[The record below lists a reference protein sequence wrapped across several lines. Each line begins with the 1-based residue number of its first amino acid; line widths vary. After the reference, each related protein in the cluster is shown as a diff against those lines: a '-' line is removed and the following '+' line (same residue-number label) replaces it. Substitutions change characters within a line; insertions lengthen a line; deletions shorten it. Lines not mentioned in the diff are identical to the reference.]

1 MKLNRTL
8 RSILPSFL
16 TILLIGSNVGSSVVG
31 WQAQSV
37 ASAPATLSTAERE
50 LAASIKVET
59 IRDAV
64 TALSAA
70 EMQGR
75 GTAQPGGDKAAQYL
89 ANRFEQLG
97 LKPGNKNSYLQPIK
111 FREFNYL
118 PETSLKIGEETINLG
133 PDFIVM
139 PPAGLEK
146 SVSGQMVFVAYG
158 LVANQIKRDDLAGVD
173 VSGKVIVMI
182 QGPPANISK
191 ESWSS
196 VKAQSAIIRSLITKG
211 AAAFIFI
218 RHGREE
224 RPFSEMADY
233 LVRRQIEPA
242 DQDELPPYVPPF
254 LSVSDATAEKLFAAS
269 GTTRADALANAED
282 NSFKAI
288 NLKQAAKINIRLK
301 KATGV
306 GNNVIGLLEGSD
318 PKLKNEA
325 LIYSAH
331 YDAYGVAV
339 DNRVYPGAADNGLGV
354 GEMLAIA
361 EAFSKSATKPKRSV
375 IFMAVTGEE
384 YGGFGTDYW
393 IDHPTWKIKQV
404 AGNLNLDGM
413 GTEVYGDV
421 KVLVGYGIEHSTL
434 GSVLKDVAAAIEL
447 KIIPDPRPEE
457 KSFYRSDH
465 YFFVKRGIPGIMILG
480 APAGETKVWIDRMKE
495 WEKKDYHQPTD
506 IIRPE
511 WNWNGPRTMAVVAAL
526 MGWRVAN
533 DDAMP
538 SWLPGSPFNR
548 ERGTNEPPPPEP

>member
-1 MKLNRTL
+1 MRKLNP
-8 RSILPSFL
+8 ILCSV
-16 TILLIGSNVGSSVVG
+16 LLSLLQVLVGSTVAG
-31 WQAQSV
+31 WQGQSV
-37 ASAPATLSTAERE
+37 ATVSTTLSSPERE

-59 IRDAV
+59 IRDVV

-70 EMQGR
+70 EIQGR
-75 GTAQPGGDKAAQYL
+75 GTAQPGGERAAQYL
-89 ANRFEQLG
+89 AARFEQLG
-97 LKPGNKNSYLQPIK
+97 LKPLGNKNTYFQTIR

-118 PETSLKIGEETINLG
+118 TETSLKIGEETINLG
-133 PDFIVM
+133 PDFVVM
-139 PPAGLEK
+139 PPAGNEK

-158 LVANQIKRDDLAGVD
+158 LVAAQINRDDLAGIKVE
-173 VSGKVIVMI
+173 GKIIVMI

-191 ESWSS
+191 ESWRK
-196 VKAQSAIIRSLITKG
+196 VKAQSAVIRGLFSKG
-211 AAAFIFI
+211 ASAIIFI

-224 RPFSEMADY
+224 RPFAEMADY

-242 DQDELPPYVPPF
+242 DEDELPSFVPPF
-254 LSVSDATAEKLFAAS
+254 LAVSDATAEKLFAGS
-269 GTTRADALANAED
+269 GTTRAEALANAES
-282 NSFKAI
+282 NNFKPI
-288 NLKQAAKINIRLK
+288 NLKQSAKITVRLK
-301 KATGV
+301 KASGV

-331 YDAYGVAV
+331 YDAYGVAA
-339 DNRVYPGAADNGLGV
+339 DNRVYHGAADNAIGV

-361 EAFSKSATKPKRSV
+361 EAFTKAATKPKRSV

-384 YGGFGTDYW
+384 YGGYGTDYW
-393 IDHPTWKIKQV
+393 VAHPTWKIKQV

-421 KVLVGYGIEHSTL
+421 KVVVGYGIEHSTL
-434 GSVLKDVAAAIEL
+434 GTLLADVAVANDL
-447 KIIPDPRPEE
+447 KIIPDPRPDE

-465 YFFVKRGIPGIMILG
+465 YYFVKKGIPGIMILG
-480 APAGETKVWIDRMKE
+480 APGGETKVWIDRMKE
-495 WEKKDYHQPTD
+495 WEKNDYHQPTD

-511 WNWNGPRTMAVVAAL
+511 WNWNGPRTMAVVLAV
-526 MGWRVAN
+526 MGWRVAS
-533 DDAMP
+533 DESMP